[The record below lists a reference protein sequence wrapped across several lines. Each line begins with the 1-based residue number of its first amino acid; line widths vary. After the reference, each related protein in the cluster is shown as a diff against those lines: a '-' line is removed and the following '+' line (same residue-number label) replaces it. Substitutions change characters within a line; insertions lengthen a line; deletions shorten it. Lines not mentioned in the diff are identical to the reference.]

1 MKLRVIYLPMLL
13 GGLLWSCNPGDDGG
27 EQAGGAGP
35 NAGPPAAPT
44 EEVLVELKGQV
55 IGGKLLGNTVMLS
68 GDAFAAADLAKAPEY
83 YLVYYSA
90 SW

>member
-1 MKLRVIYLPMLL
+1 MKTRMLFLPAVLA
-13 GGLLWSCNPGDDGG
+13 GLLWSCNTEQVTDDGTANP
-27 EQAGGAGP
+27 ETAD
-35 NAGPPAAPT
+35 PPVAPT
-44 EEVLVELKGQV
+44 EDVLIELKGQV

-68 GDAFAAADLAKAPEY
+68 GDAFAASDLAKAPEY